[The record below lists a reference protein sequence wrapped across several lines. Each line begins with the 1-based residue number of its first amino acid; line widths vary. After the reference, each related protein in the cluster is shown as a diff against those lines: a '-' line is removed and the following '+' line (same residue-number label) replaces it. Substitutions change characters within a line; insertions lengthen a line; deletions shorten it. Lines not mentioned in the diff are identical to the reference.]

1 MNIPNT
7 NESSLLMSESLMGE
21 LDLEDDEK
29 KILQDR
35 SCIVVIKTK
44 IDSKNDLLLGHLYSM
59 GIDASLYANASQ
71 ELFNIEIGIK
81 QQLGIDFL
89 DVFWKKQVTIHGIE
103 IHRGDNIVTLFPERD
118 VAYVCTKCNIF
129 DVSIQNEECT
139 LTLCLLK

>member
-44 IDSKNDLLLGHLYSM
+44 IDSKNDMLLGHLYSM
-59 GIDASLYANASQ
+59 GVDASQ

-89 DVFWKKQVTIHGIE
+89 DAFWKKQVTVHGIE
-103 IHRGDNIVTLFPERD
+103 IHRGDNIVTIFPERD
-118 VAYVCTKCNIF
+118 IAYVCIKCNIF